1 MPTLSFVPSAR
12 PFLLNE
18 KKKKK
23 KKEKRKKRKKKE
35 KIHDE
40 QLPSIKL
47 SIHERMPGPVERS
60 SLRGKESRG

>member
-18 KKKKK
+18 KKKRKEK
-23 KKEKRKKRKKKE
+23 EKKEKKK

-40 QLPSIKL
+40 RLPGIKL